1 MILNPAIPWILQG
14 KSKAHVLTEEKRK
27 AMWRVAHVHSSDE
40 DGGCSW
46 RFPDSLRTEAAV
58 GAGIL
63 AGIGA
68 AFFAQ
73 VHTTLGV
80 KICDEIRWD
89 IMQWWL

>member
-1 MILNPAIPWILQG
+1 
-14 KSKAHVLTEEKRK
+14 
-27 AMWRVAHVHSSDE
+27 MWRVAHVHSSDE
-40 DGGCSW
+40 DAA

-89 IMQWWL
+89 IMQ